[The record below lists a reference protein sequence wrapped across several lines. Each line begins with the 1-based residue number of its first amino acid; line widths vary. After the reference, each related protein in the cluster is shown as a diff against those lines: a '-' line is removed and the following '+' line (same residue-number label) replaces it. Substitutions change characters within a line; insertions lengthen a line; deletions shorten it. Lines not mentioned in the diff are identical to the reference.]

1 MPTVKLVFSGWSN
14 TNAPA
19 QLFEVHGAAA
29 KSRFTRTGS
38 AGTAV
43 EFYSGGTQSGGIQT
57 NGGGMGISGGS
68 GENRM
73 FLPTTAQAHVGI
85 GTTDFPTGMASS
97 SYSQLKIGGSVI
109 SVSGTGDGHATF
121 FSNNAYVGASNNMYL
136 DAGGAASAIQQTQ
149 GKISF
154 TTFDGSG
161 GSADAQW
168 SFTNAMTINASRQIC
183 FGTAQA
189 LDSSNATCG
198 FTPNSNTGAEMIV
211 GRPSSFTGT
220 GNTLLHYHNGSYI
233 GGVNTSTSATSF
245 LTSSDYRLKENIKP
259 LENGLSRVINLNPV
273 KFDWK
278 LNSESSEGFIA
289 HEVQAIFPE
298 AISGEKDDERMQGMD
313 YGRITP
319 LLVKAIQ
326 EQQVIIDDL
335 KSRIETLEG

>member
-1 MPTVKLVFSGWSN
+1 MLFANGGTVKGNINVSSSGFGIGSLFSEN
-14 TNAPA
+14 D
-19 QLFEVHGAAA
+19 LF
-29 KSRFTRTGS
+29 F
-38 AGTAV
+38 
-43 EFYSGGTQSGGIQT
+43 
-57 NGGGMGISGGS
+57 
-68 GENRM
+68 
-73 FLPTTAQAHVGI
+73 PTSAQAHVGL
-85 GTTDFPTGMASS
+85 GTTDFPSGMNSS
-97 SYSQLKIGGSVI
+97 SYAQLKVGGSI
-109 SVSGTGDGHATF
+109 FAVSGAGNGSAAFLT
-121 FSNNAYVGASNNMYL
+121 NNAYVGSGNNMYL
-136 DAGGAASAIQQTQ
+136 DGGGAASAIQQTQ

-161 GSADAQW
+161 GSADSQW
-168 SFTNAMTINASRQIC
+168 SMTNAMTINASRQIC
-183 FGTAQA
+183 FGSAQA

-233 GGVNTSTSATSF
+233 GGINTSTSATSF

-298 AISGEKDDERMQGMD
+298 AISGEKDEERMQGMD

-326 EQQVIIDDL
+326 EQQVIIEDL